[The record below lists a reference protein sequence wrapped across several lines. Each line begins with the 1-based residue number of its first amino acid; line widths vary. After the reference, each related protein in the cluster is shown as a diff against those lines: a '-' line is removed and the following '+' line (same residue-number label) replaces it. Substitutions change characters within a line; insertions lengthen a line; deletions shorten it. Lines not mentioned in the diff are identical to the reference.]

1 MIRYKTRDI
10 INILITVLL
19 LIPCQLFARQATQ
32 NDCRALE
39 LTTEITEEPSK
50 YADALLWKV
59 SKDNLEP
66 SYLFGTIHV
75 SDPKIV
81 NLPQAVSST
90 LNDSDIFVMEAIPE
104 LEESLKLTQMMFFD
118 DGRTLKD
125 YIDDVLFNKTAEILQ
140 NYQLSV
146 EAVMFMKPWA
156 AFLVMN
162 YPVNQGMPLDLKL
175 LTTAQQNGAEIYG
188 LESLT
193 EQGNIFSTMKL
204 ETQVQLLLDTVCNY
218 EVVSSEFEL
227 MISLYLARDLNGLIV
242 NSNKYSLSQE
252 TIYKDLVK
260 RLLTDRNYI
269 MADRMQTV
277 LEKGNA
283 FIAIGAM
290 HLPGN
295 EGVLSLL
302 DKQGYQ
308 ITSIY

>member
-1 MIRYKTRDI
+1 MIRYKTRNI
-10 INILITVLL
+10 INVLIIVLL

-39 LTTEITEEPSK
+39 PAVEITEEPSK

-81 NLPQAVSST
+81 NLPQAVSSA
-90 LNDSDIFVMEAIPE
+90 LNASDIFVMEAIPE

-125 YIDDVLFNKTAEILQ
+125 YIDDALFNKIAEILK

-146 EAVMFMKPWA
+146 EVVMFMKPWA

-162 YPVNQGMPLDLKL
+162 YPVNQGMPLDLEL

-188 LESLT
+188 LESLS
-193 EQGNIFSTMKL
+193 EQGDIFSTMEL

-218 EVVSSEFEL
+218 EVVSNEFEK
-227 MISLYLARDLNGLIV
+227 MKSLYLARDLNGLIV

-290 HLPGN
+290 HLPGD

>member
-59 SKDNLEP
+59 TKDNLEP

-125 YIDDVLFNKTAEILQ
+125 YIDDMLFNKTAEILK

-146 EAVMFMKPWA
+146 EAVKFMKPWA

-162 YPVNQGMPLDLKL
+162 YPVNQGMPLDLEL

-188 LESLT
+188 LESLS
-193 EQGNIFSTMKL
+193 EQGNIFSTMEL

-218 EVVSSEFEL
+218 EVVSSEFEK
-227 MISLYLARDLNGLIV
+227 MKSLYMARDLNGLIV

-290 HLPGN
+290 HLPGD

>member
-1 MIRYKTRDI
+1 MIRYKTRNI
-10 INILITVLL
+10 INVLITVLL

-39 LTTEITEEPSK
+39 PATEITEEPSK

-90 LNDSDIFVMEAIPE
+90 LNASDIFVMEAIPE
-104 LEESLKLTQMMFFD
+104 LEETLKLTQMMFFD

-125 YIDDVLFNKTAEILQ
+125 YIDDVLFNKTAEILK
-140 NYQLSV
+140 NYQLTV

-162 YPVNQGMPLDLKL
+162 YPVNQGMPLDLEL

-188 LESLT
+188 LESLS
-193 EQGNIFSTMKL
+193 EQGDIFSTMEL

-227 MISLYLARDLNGLIV
+227 MKSLYLARDLNGLIV

-290 HLPGN
+290 HLPGD